1 MQTPVLGVHV
11 EFLHTG
17 KFRQERRQVR
27 ISPERL
33 LHQFPDIV
41 HRIRDTRNEMRLL
54 LEISPEAVCAKHLQR
69 AEQHEQAETVVKMI
83 LVNVGHIWLQ
93 CFQISPDQV
102 LLQVFRIA
110 GPRLPDERRHVII
123 DRTAAASLEIN
134 EIRLAVLH
142 HHIPGLEI
150 TI

>member
-1 MQTPVLGVHV
+1 M
-11 EFLHTG
+11 
-17 KFRQERRQVR
+17 RR
-27 ISPERL
+27 
-33 LHQFPDIV
+33 
-41 HRIRDTRNEMRLL
+41 L
-54 LEISPEAVCAKHLQR
+54 LEIPTETIGPQDLQR
-69 AEQHEQAETVVKMI
+69 AEQHEQAETVVEMI

-110 GPRLPDERRHVII
+110 GPRLPYERSHVII